1 MSVDHVKGSYRAAL
15 AHRDFRLMLA
25 GFSISAMGSW
35 AYNIALWVWIFDK
48 TGSAGWVAATSI
60 ARFVPAL
67 VLATYGGVLAERFE
81 RTLVMRACDTVAML
95 AMGAL
100 ALTAALDGPAALAL
114 VFAALTSMSGTAND
128 PAVQAM
134 IPQVVGE
141 KDLAAANASYGLVD
155 SMAVIVG
162 PMVGAGLLFLGPPS
176 LSFAVNASTF
186 GISVLLVRRMTA
198 RSTPTDVTEDGA
210 GIIAQMLVGVRAIR
224 SSTSAAVLV
233 GFSAI
238 ATLVYG
244 MDTVLFIVLAED
256 RYGAGSG
263 GVGYLLAA
271 LGVGG
276 LLVAGLVNRLASLPR
291 LGAVIT
297 VGMALYCLPT
307 ALLVVVDDFAVAV
320 GLQAI
325 RGAGT
330 LVVDVLAI
338 TALQR
343 SLPPDLVSRVFGV
356 FNTILLAAVAL
367 GALATPVALRTAG
380 LEGTLLLVGL
390 GVPGL
395 VLAGWPWLRRIDQQA
410 VQRLAE
416 LEPRIRV
423 LEVLGIFAAAP
434 RPILER
440 LAGAVTEVEVPAAT
454 VVIRQG
460 EAADALYVIRSGE
473 VAVSTRAGTE
483 PPRFQTAIR
492 GPAYFGEIGLLE
504 GIPRTATVETL
515 EPTTLWR
522 IEGTEFLE
530 ALNEAPAAAVFL
542 ETALVR
548 RARSQPDAAAHGGP
562 RTATDPDADVPAD
575 ERPADPVG

>member
-380 LEGTLLLVGL
+380 LDGTLLLVGL

-460 EAADALYVIRSGE
+460 EAADALYVLRSGE

-483 PPRFQTAIR
+483 PTRFQTAIR

-530 ALNEAPAAAVFL
+530 ALNQAPAAAVFL

-548 RARSQPDAAAHGGP
+548 RARSQPDAAAHGGT

>member
-1 MSVDHVKGSYRAAL
+1 
-15 AHRDFRLMLA
+15 
-25 GFSISAMGSW
+25 
-35 AYNIALWVWIFDK
+35 
-48 TGSAGWVAATSI
+48 
-60 ARFVPAL
+60 

-380 LEGTLLLVGL
+380 LDGTLLLVGL

-460 EAADALYVIRSGE
+460 EAADALYVLRSGE

-483 PPRFQTAIR
+483 PTRFQTAIR

-530 ALNEAPAAAVFL
+530 ALNQAPAAAVFL

-548 RARSQPDAAAHGGP
+548 RARSQPDAAAHGGT